1 MDKLQTKM
9 IILNDISNVVNKKE
23 LETMLLALNRL
34 KLNELNILA
43 IAINKIKNGS
53 KKQWIK

>member
-1 MDKLQTKM
+1 MDTLQTKM

-53 KKQWIK
+53 KKQ